1 MIVERFGLSER
12 RACQITGQHRSTQR
26 HDRRRGGDRDD
37 ALRERLRKL
46 SAEHPRWGYRLAWG
60 AVRDEGWA
68 VNRKKIQ
75 RLWREE
81 GLRVPQRKRKRL
93 RLGEST
99 VPAKRLRAERPNHVW
114 AMDFQFDTTVDG
126 RTLKLLHVVDEHTR
140 EALAIRVARSIDA
153 DHAVRVLD
161 QIVRE
166 RGSAP
171 ELVRMDNGPEM
182 TANAVR
188 DWCRLGGSGRSF
200 IEPGSPW
207 QNPFVESFGSRV
219 RDEVLSVEAFD
230 SVLEA
235 QTVID
240 DWRTI
245 YNHKRPHSSLDWKP
259 PIASAATLTDNPRR
273 NQPDSH
279 NGWTDKR
286 GPVSAIRSSRQ
297 STMRASA
304 AREGASSVLIPAT
317 RPSEP
322 RSGYALEV
330 TGPAVASASSEASRP
345 PISSKAR

>member
-26 HDRRRGGDRDD
+26 HQPGDDADRDD
-37 ALRERLRKL
+37 ALRERLRRL

-60 AVRDEGWA
+60 AVRAEGWA

-81 GLRVPQRKRKRL
+81 RLRVPQRKRKRQ

-99 VPAKRLRAERPNHVW
+99 VPAKRLRAERPSHVW
-114 AMDFQFDTTVDG
+114 ALDFQFDTTSDG
-126 RTLKLLHVVDEHTR
+126 RTLKLLHVVDEYTR
-140 EALAIRVARSIDA
+140 EALAMRVARSIDA
-153 DHAVRVLD
+153 DHTTRVLD

-166 RGSAP
+166 RGAGP

-182 TANAVR
+182 TANALR
-188 DWCRLGGSGRSF
+188 DWCRFRGAERSF

-235 QTVID
+235 QTVIT

-245 YNHKRPHSSLDWKP
+245 SNHRRPHSSLGWRTP
-259 PIASAATLTDNPRR
+259 AAFAATVT
-273 NQPDSH
+273 
-279 NGWTDKR
+279 
-286 GPVSAIRSSRQ
+286 
-297 STMRASA
+297 
-304 AREGASSVLIPAT
+304 EGAQHN
-317 RPSEP
+317 RPQLS
-322 RSGYALEV
+322 
-330 TGPAVASASSEASRP
+330 
-345 PISSKAR
+345 

>member
-26 HDRRRGGDRDD
+26 HQPSRAGERDD

-60 AVRDEGWA
+60 RLREEGWA

-81 GLRVPQRKRKRL
+81 GLRVPQRKRKRQ
-93 RLGEST
+93 RLGDST

-114 AMDFQFDTTVDG
+114 AMDFQFDTTTDG

-166 RGSAP
+166 RGAAP

-182 TANAVR
+182 TANALR

-219 RDEVLSVEAFD
+219 RDEVLSIEAFD

-235 QTVID
+235 QTVMN
-240 DWRTI
+240 DWKNI
-245 YNHKRPHSSLDWKP
+245 YNQQRPHSSLGWRVP
-259 PIASAATLTDNPRR
+259 AAYAASLTPKAKET
-273 NQPDSH
+273 P
-279 NGWTDKR
+279 
-286 GPVSAIRSSRQ
+286 
-297 STMRASA
+297 
-304 AREGASSVLIPAT
+304 ARLS
-317 RPSEP
+317 
-322 RSGYALEV
+322 
-330 TGPAVASASSEASRP
+330 
-345 PISSKAR
+345 